1 MAEQNTL
8 SDLNSRREKHVSQ
21 DREIYR
27 LSVALLALLLITGCA
42 HYPANQR
49 LKEYNADTG
58 YRAKNMRVPGK
69 SDDMLLFLTFSG
81 GGTRAAAFS
90 YGVLEAL
97 ANTEI
102 VSEGKHRR
110 LLDEVD
116 TISSVSGGSF
126 TAGYYGLFGDRIF
139 QDYESR
145 FLKRNVQGE
154 LLAKVFNPVNVVR
167 LLSPYFDRSDL
178 AAEYYDRYIFN
189 GGTIGDIAARKGPMI
204 IINATDMTYG
214 VRVGFTQD
222 TFDIICSD
230 LTNFRVARAVAASSA
245 VPIILSPLTVRN
257 YAGSCNYTMPE
268 PIERVLKE
276 NDIAERRFYLVNNIK
291 PYLDSEKKPYLHLID
306 GGVADNLGLR
316 AIVDRIIFRGD
327 FWRTIRNTH
336 HENVHK
342 IVFFVVNAETEPDSR
357 WDQMESPP
365 ALAAML
371 ESYSTIAIERYN
383 VETIALLKENLKE
396 WTEQI
401 RSQRCIGETVS
412 TAPGSCGDIQFYII
426 EVKFDALKNETER
439 LYFKR
444 LSTSFALAPEDVDSL
459 RAAANRILTE
469 SEEFQRLLR
478 DLKR

>member
-1 MAEQNTL
+1 MH
-8 SDLNSRREKHVSQ
+8 RRV
-21 DREIYR
+21 IYWF
-27 LSVALLALLLITGCA
+27 STALLTCLLLTGCA
-42 HYPANQR
+42 HYPLNQQLR
-49 LKEYNADTG
+49 EYDPNAG
-58 YRAKNMRVPGK
+58 YRAKSMRVPEK
-69 SDDMLLFLTFSG
+69 SDDMLIFLTLSG

-90 YGVLEAL
+90 YGVLETL

-102 VSEGKHRR
+102 VSEGKSRR

-139 QDYESR
+139 RDFESR
-145 FLKRNVQGE
+145 FLKKNVQGE
-154 LLAKVFNPVNVVR
+154 LLARVFNPLNVVR

-178 AAEYYDRYIFN
+178 AAEYYDREIFD

-214 VRVGFTQD
+214 MRVGFTQD
-222 TFDIICSD
+222 MFDVICSD
-230 LTNFRVARAVAASSA
+230 LAHFPVARAVAASSA
-245 VPIILSPLTVRN
+245 VPVILSPLTIRN

-268 PIERVLKE
+268 PIAHVLKE
-276 NDIAERRFYLVNNIK
+276 NDITDRRFYLASNIK
-291 PYLDSEKKPYLHLID
+291 PYLDAARKPYLHLID

-327 FWRTIRNTH
+327 FWKTIRNTH
-336 HENVHK
+336 HENLHK
-342 IVFFVVNAETEPDSR
+342 VVFIVVNAETQPDSR
-357 WDQMESPP
+357 LDMMESPP

-383 VETIALLKENLKE
+383 IETIALLKENLKE

-401 RSQRCIGETVS
+401 RSQRCAGKTVS
-412 TAPGSCGDIQFYII
+412 TAPGSCGDIQFYIV
-426 EVKFDALKNETER
+426 EVKFDALRNEMER

-444 LSTSFALAPEDVDSL
+444 LTTSFALDPEDVDNL
-459 RAAANRILTE
+459 RAAAGRILSE
-469 SEEFQRLLR
+469 SAEFQQLLR
-478 DLKR
+478 DLRQ

>member
-1 MAEQNTL
+1 M
-8 SDLNSRREKHVSQ
+8 RGRV
-21 DREIYR
+21 ICWF
-27 LSVALLALLLITGCA
+27 SVALLTCLFIAGCA
-42 HYPANQR
+42 HYPVNQP
-49 LKEYNADTG
+49 LKVYNPDAG

-69 SDDMLLFLTFSG
+69 SDDMLIFLTLSG

-90 YGVLEAL
+90 YGVLEVL

-102 VSEGKHRR
+102 VLGGKGRR

-139 QDYESR
+139 QDFESR
-145 FLKRNVQGE
+145 FLKKNVQGE
-154 LLAKVFNPVNVVR
+154 LLARVFNPINVVR

-178 AAEYYDRYIFN
+178 AAEYYDRNIFD

-222 TFDIICSD
+222 TFDVICSD
-230 LTNFRVARAVAASSA
+230 LTHFPVARAVAASSA
-245 VPIILSPLTVRN
+245 VPVILSPLTVRN
-257 YAGSCNYTMPE
+257 YAGSCKYTMPE

-276 NDIAERRFYLVNNIK
+276 NAITDRRFYLVNNIE
-291 PYLDSEKKPYLHLID
+291 PYLDSEKKAYLHLID

-327 FWRTIRNTH
+327 FWKTISKTH

-342 IVFFVVNAETEPDSR
+342 VVFIVVNAETQPDSALDR
-357 WDQMESPP
+357 MESPP

-401 RSQRCIGETVS
+401 RFQRCIGKTVS
-412 TAPGSCGDIQFYII
+412 TDPGSCGDIQFYVV
-426 EVKFDALKNETER
+426 EVKFDALKDEMER
-439 LYFKR
+439 GYFKR
-444 LSTSFALAPEDVDSL
+444 LSTSFALAPEEVDSL
-459 RAAANRILTE
+459 RATARKILAE
-469 SEEFQRLLR
+469 SEDYQRLLR
-478 DLKR
+478 DLKQ